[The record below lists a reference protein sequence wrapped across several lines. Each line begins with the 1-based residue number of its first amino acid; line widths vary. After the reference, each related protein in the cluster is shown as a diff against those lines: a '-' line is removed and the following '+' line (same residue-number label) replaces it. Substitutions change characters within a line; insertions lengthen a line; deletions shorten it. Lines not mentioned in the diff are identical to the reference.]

1 MTALDQLKAEL
12 TERVTSFVADLR
24 KEIAAEILD
33 KLGASEAP
41 PHTEQRVVKTRTK
54 RAPAAPKQVVAK
66 DPEDHEE
73 ELDEDV
79 DAIIERSVAA
89 RRGAKGGG

>member
-12 TERVTSFVADLR
+12 TERVVSFAAALR
-24 KEIAAEILD
+24 KEIAAELLD
-33 KLGASEAP
+33 KLGESEAP
-41 PHTEQRVVKTRTK
+41 PPMERRVMK
-54 RAPAAPKQVVAK
+54 RARKAKAPKVAAPR
-66 DPEDHEE
+66 DEDDE

-89 RRGAKGGG
+89 RAKAGKP